1 MCSSILGN
9 TSQVG
14 RFWIRQ
20 LTPAVYTATAQTAQT
35 AQTGSYEQT
44 TYLHVQ
50 PQSLFR

>member
-20 LTPAVYTATAQTAQT
+20 LTPVVYTAT